1 MMQRWRKRD
10 LERARESGNN
20 RDRFRRWMVA
30 FAAAICCLTG
40 VPSAH
45 AQHPLCPAP
54 NPTDVY
60 YVYCSPYAQ
69 GLVENFLYD
78 FSVSQLFKSPRS
90 FNLPTDLVIDS
101 MGFGNLLFS
110 TDEDRQK
117 TLAERPTVE
126 FHPFD
131 ALGSDLA
138 GRGYSSSGEFISTGL
153 AGPPSLQ
160 TVDSVTG
167 VRVKI
172 EIPEVLQGLYWRSP
186 AHLEMQFYP
195 GHSLRYLVGGSDA
208 AASPDTIVCVSITR
222 SGARATTADPTHQL
236 LSRFGACK

>member
-1 MMQRWRKRD
+1 MILAMHMMRRRERCT
-10 LERARESGNN
+10 LERASEN
-20 RDRFRRWMVA
+20 RTWIVA
-30 FAAAICCLTG
+30 MIAATIWWSSPAL
-40 VPSAH
+40 VR

-54 NPTDVY
+54 NQKDVY
-60 YVYCSPYAQ
+60 YIYCSPYAQ
-69 GLVENFLYD
+69 GLVEDFLYD

-90 FNLPTDLVIDS
+90 FNLPTELVIDS

-110 TDEDRQK
+110 TDTERQN

-131 ALGSDLA
+131 ALGTDLA
-138 GRGYSSSGEFISTGL
+138 GKGYSSSGEFISKGL
-153 AGPPSLQ
+153 SGAQTLQ
-160 TVDSVTG
+160 TIDSVTG

-172 EIPEVLQGLYWRSP
+172 EVPEILQGLYWRSP

-195 GHSLRYLVGGSDA
+195 GHALRYTVGDSDEPA
-208 AASPDTIVCVSITR
+208 VDPDAILCVSITR